1 MEPCNITPEITGTG
15 TVFDSIR
22 VLTREVGMGSEKIS
36 VMVTSDKREQLQ
48 MAAMVA
54 SVGAVSGNDVTVF
67 LSMNS
72 LSFFVKGADKPAT
85 AEGPMGTLIEEK
97 NAPDFKELF
106 QQAVEYGDAKIF
118 PCSMAV
124 DILGLGQ
131 NDLEEYI
138 SEPLGLTSFLSDAS
152 EGQVWHF

>member
-1 MEPCNITPEITGTG
+1 MAT
-15 TVFDSIR
+15 
-22 VLTREVGMGSEKIS
+22 EKIS
-36 VMVTSDKREQLQ
+36 VMVTSNKREQLQ

-54 SVGAVSGNDVTVF
+54 SVGAVSGNDVSVF

-72 LSFFVKGADKPAT
+72 LNFFVKDSSEKAT
-85 AEGPMGTLIEEK
+85 TEGHMGKLIEEK
-97 NAPDFKELF
+97 NVPDFKELF

-131 NDLEEYI
+131 DDLEAYI

>member
-1 MEPCNITPEITGTG
+1 
-15 TVFDSIR
+15 
-22 VLTREVGMGSEKIS
+22 
-36 VMVTSDKREQLQ
+36 MVTSGSREQLQ

-67 LSMNS
+67 VSMNAMKY
-72 LSFFVKGADKPAT
+72 FVKDSNDKAP
-85 AEGPMGTLIEEK
+85 AEGEMGVLLEEK

-106 QQAVEYGDAKIF
+106 GQAVEYGDAKIS

-124 DILGLGQ
+124 DIMGLKQ
-131 NDLEEYI
+131 DDLESFV
-138 SEPLGLTSFLSDAS
+138 SEPLGLTAFLGDAS

>member
-1 MEPCNITPEITGTG
+1 MAT
-15 TVFDSIR
+15 
-22 VLTREVGMGSEKIS
+22 EKIS
-36 VMVTSDKREQLQ
+36 VMVTSNKREQLQ

-54 SVGAVSGNDVTVF
+54 SVGAVSGNDVSVF

-72 LSFFVKGADKPAT
+72 LNFFVRGSSEQAT
-85 AEGPMGTLIEEK
+85 TEGHMGKLIEEK
-97 NAPDFKELF
+97 NVPDFKELF

-131 NDLEEYI
+131 DDLEAYI

>member
-1 MEPCNITPEITGTG
+1 MSS
-15 TVFDSIR
+15 D
-22 VLTREVGMGSEKIS
+22 KIN
-36 VMVTSDKREQLQ
+36 VMVTSGNREQLQ

-67 LSMNS
+67 LSMNA
-72 LSFFVKGADKPAT
+72 LKFFVKGSNVQAVP
-85 AEGPMGTLIEEK
+85 EGEMGKLMEEK

-106 QQAVEYGDAKIF
+106 KQAVEYGDAKIF

-124 DILGLGQ
+124 DILEVKQ
-131 NDLEEYI
+131 DDLEEFI
-138 SEPLGLTSFLSDAS
+138 SDPLGLTSFLSDAS